1 VLRRIAADN
10 SPQISARPIRERDG
24 HAATPRLATRD
35 LSMAAR
41 PPVCRRLSAF
51 PGCAAAHH
59 QSHKTIKEYGTMAD
73 TDSTALLPGGITTH
87 ADAGSNDE
95 RLQITPAP
103 AGGLALRTST
113 APAGQEL
120 VISEAAFRTFVRDIV
135 RSAAGELVAH
145 PDWCLRTEAPGGRHR
160 SRVLWASLPGDDT
173 CARFWT
179 IQEPGATS
187 QILLFAV
194 EEEDYDRKTLRLEGQ
209 QAARLASAAD
219 QLDRIAADTTTP
231 VADDEH
237 PHWCTGTEEGNDPHR
252 SERLAITVDDDI
264 QGIWM
269 YLARTKTTGA
279 LLPAATSAWLEIR
292 EDGHSIIWLL
302 ALHQLP
308 LIRYAATEALQWQA
322 HTTTPNPAG
331 VLVQQLRS

>member
-1 VLRRIAADN
+1 MLLLPNTRSRLHLHPRRLPLAA
-10 SPQISARPIRERDG
+10 SASG
-24 HAATPRLATRD
+24 TGGAATPWLATRD
-35 LSMAAR
+35 LSTAAAHR
-41 PPVCRRLSAF
+41 
-51 PGCAAAHH
+51 CAAASQPFPAARRHTTNPH
-59 QSHKTIKEYGTMAD
+59 QTIKEYGTMAD
-73 TDSTALLPGGITTH
+73 TDSTALLSGTAHIG
-87 ADAGSNDE
+87 AGSNDE

-103 AGGLALRTST
+103 TGGLALRTT
-113 APAGQEL
+113 GQAL
-120 VISEAAFRTFVRDIV
+120 VISEATFRAFVHDIV
-135 RSAAGELVAH
+135 RSAAGELIAH

-209 QAARLASAAD
+209 QATRLASVAG

-231 VADDEH
+231 FAEDEH
-237 PHWCTGTEEGNDPHR
+237 PHWCTGTEEGNEPHR
-252 SERLAITVDDDI
+252 SERLAITVDDDL

-269 YLARTKTTGA
+269 YLARTKTTDA
-279 LLPAATSAWLEIR
+279 LVPATTAAWLEIR
-292 EDGHSIIWLL
+292 EDGHSNIWLL

-308 LIRYAATEALQWQA
+308 LIRYAAAEALQWQA
-322 HTTTPNPAG
+322 HPAAPDPAG
-331 VLVQQLRS
+331 APAQQLAS